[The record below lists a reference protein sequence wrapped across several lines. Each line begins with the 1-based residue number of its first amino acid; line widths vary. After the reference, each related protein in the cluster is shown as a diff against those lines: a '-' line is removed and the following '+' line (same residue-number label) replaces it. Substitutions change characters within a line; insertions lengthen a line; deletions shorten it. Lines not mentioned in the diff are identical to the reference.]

1 MQKKTMGKKT
11 CPNHQICLVN
21 IEKPA
26 HMGMIHLRY
35 WDACH
40 GQCWFQG
47 GRATSCF
54 ERSWNRRFFG
64 GQAQQILKKISGE
77 RWEIHGEKKT
87 GPAKNP
93 SEVKQ
98 RILGGGGLNHFEP
111 PSWKICASQIGIISP
126 SSSCHQL
133 VIPWSFSPSQM
144 ERIVWT
150 NRQTT

>member
-1 MQKKTMGKKT
+1 MSQPSDLPRKHRKACTHGDDPPEILRCMPWPVLISRGTSHFLFWKVLKQEIFWGASPADPQKNFRWKMGNPWGK
-11 CPNHQICLVN
+11 
-21 IEKPA
+21 
-26 HMGMIHLRY
+26 
-35 WDACH
+35 
-40 GQCWFQG
+40 
-47 GRATSCF
+47 
-54 ERSWNRRFFG
+54 
-64 GQAQQILKKISGE
+64 
-77 RWEIHGEKKT
+77 KKT